1 MQVFHICE
9 GGRKVSFLCPNGTVF
24 RQSHLVCDWWWT
36 VDCQES
42 TEHYISSAE
51 LLASDQRRAQK
62 NSQQRREEI
71 VEIDKSRREQL
82 GAQESR
88 NGVYQSPKERQF
100 SKSQIIQEKFN
111 TAEEEKGK
119 DLSKLKRGPHEQQQR
134 INQRS
139 DNYLNQ
145 KISSRDRNFK
155 KSEEFVK
162 NKPIQNEPN
171 QSDYYQY
178 KSSAEQYQNFK
189 KTEEYVKN
197 KYTSTTSSIE
207 QKSNKYSSNEKLDI
221 IKTINRHLDPY
232 PVQRSQQEIKYDT
245 YTTIPATSL
254 GIDINNR

>member
-1 MQVFHICE
+1 M
-9 GGRKVSFLCPNGTVF
+9 
-24 RQSHLVCDWWWT
+24 VCDWWWT
-36 VDCQES
+36 VDCQTS
-42 TEHYISSAE
+42 TEHYVSSAE

-62 NSQQRREEI
+62 NSQQRNEELD
-71 VEIDKSRREQL
+71 EIDKSRREQL
-82 GAQESR
+82 GVQESR
-88 NGVYQSPKERQF
+88 HGYQPPKERPF

-111 TAEEEKGK
+111 TAEEEKDK
-119 DLSKLKRGPHEQQQR
+119 DFSKLKRGPHEQQQR

-145 KISSRDRNFK
+145 KISLRERNFK
-155 KSEEFVK
+155 KSEEFIK
-162 NKPIQNEPN
+162 NKPIQNEPI

-207 QKSNKYSSNEKLDI
+207 QKTNKYSSNEKLDI

-232 PVQRSQQEIKYDT
+232 QDQRTQQEIKYDT
-245 YTTIPATSL
+245 YTTIPVTFS